1 MDGELDELIS
11 ALTTEH
17 QAEQLT
23 ALAEEAA

>member
-1 MDGELDELIS
+1 MDGELDDIIR
-11 ALTTEH
+11 ALTPEH